1 MIPDHTDGAPSPVER
16 FVTRL
21 SIRRVS
27 TDVAPWNSRS
37 NNSDPVFAWCK
48 PDRVGRGV
56 NRRDTATYGSISRYD
71 HSLMGGRS
79 RVGNSRDFQSS

>member
-1 MIPDHTDGAPSPVER
+1 MIPDHTDGAPSPVVS
-16 FVTRL
+16 FATRL

-37 NNSDPVFAWCK
+37 NNSESAIAWCK

-56 NRRDTATYGSISRYD
+56 NRRDTATYGPTSRYD
-71 HSLMGGRS
+71 YLLTGGR
-79 RVGNSRDFQSS
+79 F

>member
-1 MIPDHTDGAPSPVER
+1 MISDHTDGAPSPIES

-37 NNSDPVFAWCK
+37 NNSDTVFAWCK
-48 PDRVGRGV
+48 PDRVGRGI
-56 NRRDTATYGSISRYD
+56 NRRDTAMYGSTSRYD
-71 HSLMGGRS
+71 YLLTGVR
-79 RVGNSRDFQSS
+79 F

>member
-1 MIPDHTDGAPSPVER
+1 MIPDNTDGAPSPVEN

-37 NNSDPVFAWCK
+37 DNSESAIALCK
-48 PDRVGRGV
+48 PDREERRVD
-56 NRRDTATYGSISRYD
+56 RRDTAMYGSTSRYD
-71 HSLMGGRS
+71 YLLTGGR
-79 RVGNSRDFQSS
+79 F